1 MKQETFIQIL
11 DSVPEKEI
19 THTCKPVFLT
29 LRMAAHIRKLKKK
42 IGKCYFFIFFFE
54 NGQSVLIYR
63 AKGVGTFIFL
73 AIVPRLCRGLFFHLA
88 HESLCYNCFSCCYFF
103 CP

>member
-1 MKQETFIQIL
+1 MSVKQETFIQIL

-42 IGKCYFFIFFFE
+42 NWQVLFFYFF
-54 NGQSVLIYR
+54 
-63 AKGVGTFIFL
+63 FL
-73 AIVPRLCRGLFFHLA
+73 KMDNLFSFTELR
-88 HESLCYNCFSCCYFF
+88 E
-103 CP
+103 

>member
-1 MKQETFIQIL
+1 MSVKQETFIQIL

-42 IGKCYFFIFFFE
+42 NWQVLFFYFFF
-54 NGQSVLIYR
+54 
-63 AKGVGTFIFL
+63 
-73 AIVPRLCRGLFFHLA
+73 
-88 HESLCYNCFSCCYFF
+88 
-103 CP
+103 